1 MTFEPKKAA
10 EQAKALDD
18 AALVTFILDYIEARP
33 DMSRAE
39 QSEVTIYARE
49 AKERGLISDIGELNP
64 EHDNYIGKNEQET
77 VPVQVVNDNPDAEA
91 TAKSSVEADA
101 VETNEAPAETN
112 LKGTNPLAQF
122 FAEKGWI
129 ENENQVM
136 SAAELDIDVNKL
148 KQIPAELI
156 EQLNIYQVQNITA
169 QEVIDVVNKG
179 EFSNEQWS
187 AWQGLKNVEYKMGLS
202 EGTYGG
208 IDVKS
213 MGAPAES
220 ADAYASIVNQPTINE
235 QKDSLTTVDS
245 LVAAQELQL
254 KDSFNTA
261 VAGLT
266 DAANEA
272 TYNASDN
279 AYNVS
284 GSAYNA
290 NAQYGAIKV

>member
-39 QSEVTIYARE
+39 QAEVTIYARE

-64 EHDNYIGKNEQET
+64 EHENYVGKNERET
-77 VPVQVVNDNPDAEA
+77 DNPDAEA
-91 TAKSSVEADA
+91 TAKSSVEADT
-101 VETNEAPAETN
+101 VETNDVPAETN

-220 ADAYASIVNQPTINE
+220 ADVNASIVNQPTINE
-235 QKDSLTTVDS
+235 QKDSLTIVDS
-245 LVAAQELQL
+245 LVAAQALQL

-272 TYNASDN
+272 TYNATDN

-284 GSAYNA
+284 GGAYNA

>member
-1 MTFEPKKAA
+1 
-10 EQAKALDD
+10 
-18 AALVTFILDYIEARP
+18 
-33 DMSRAE
+33 MSRAE